1 MYISKTAFNY
11 SEIHFELKYKILQQY
26 AGNANPH
33 LVALMRKAGVRYAVT
48 AFVRLGYLGLGLLHT
63 FGRLMHDTFRLWGV
77 LRLLGWLHIFYTVC
91 WGMASVIN
99 ILWRCFISCHHD
111 ATAAAAVAVAAADDG
126 EGQQSSSLS
135 IMQNIRATGYL
146 HPSQHCA
153 GAASQAA

>member
-1 MYISKTAFNY
+1 MQNPQ
-11 SEIHFELKYKILQQY
+11 LVPLQR
-26 AGNANPH
+26 
-33 LVALMRKAGVRYAVT
+33 LAGVRYAVPP
-48 AFVRLGYLGLGLLHT
+48 FVRLGYLGLGMLHT

-111 ATAAAAVAVAAADDG
+111 ATASATAVAADDG